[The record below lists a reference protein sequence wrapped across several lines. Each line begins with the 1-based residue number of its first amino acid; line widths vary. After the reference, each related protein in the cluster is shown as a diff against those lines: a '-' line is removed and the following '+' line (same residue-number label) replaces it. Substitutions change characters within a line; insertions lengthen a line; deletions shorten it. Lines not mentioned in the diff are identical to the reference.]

1 MTGAGTGVMS
11 RATTR
16 ATTRRW
22 VLWGLMF
29 SLLVAL
35 LVALVFLARQYE
47 DALAQERLERS
58 ANNMAADIRNGLLR
72 NLQNLQALYS
82 SSQGVDQWGVNAAA
96 LLSRQREVVRLEW
109 RSNDLQLL
117 ALRTSPYQPNLF
129 HHLPREQA
137 LPEVWQACDVAGR
150 TSAPAYSASYFWP
163 MAQGVG
169 QEIFE
174 LCLPLR
180 REGQS
185 DGFLVATY
193 AMPGLLTELIDP
205 DQRRGDTV
213 SVTEPDGTRLTT
225 LSTGSVAAFSLLR
238 ATQVLELPGGAYV
251 LRVERPR
258 STTGWLPHILTV
270 GVGLLAL
277 TLLVVLGL
285 LARDMGRRLRAER
298 GLAEALAFRKA
309 MEDSLVTG
317 LRARDMEGRT
327 TYVNPAFCQMVG
339 LSAEQLVGSGVP
351 APYWPPEQSEEYR
364 ERLAVR
370 LAGRTLPRE
379 GFESEFVR
387 SDGIRFPVLIIEA
400 PLIDARGQQT
410 GWMSAI
416 LDLSEQRR
424 VEELSRASQE
434 RLQATARLAMA
445 GEMASMI
452 SHELNQPL
460 AAIASYAS
468 GTLNLLQEGAPHST
482 ERSAERPAGP
492 HEAPLTLDAEQRG
505 MVEQAIRRMA
515 EQAER
520 AGKVI
525 KSVGDLVRRRE
536 HDREPVQVASLF
548 DAILPLLQLQA
559 RKMSIELRLEVA
571 PRCPRVVCDRTMIE
585 QVLLNL
591 ARNGMQAM
599 PVGAPP
605 AASGL
610 RRLTMR
616 AALVGLTAERSQRAW
631 VEFVVTDHGT
641 GLPEAVADRMFIP
654 FFTTKAEGMGLGL
667 NLCRTVVEQHGG
679 ALRFEPAQPCGTT
692 FRFTLPAERAERAER
707 TDLAERSG
715 AAGVSSGGATSGA
728 SGTSG
733 APGAPGVAAST
744 ASG

>member
-1 MTGAGTGVMS
+1 MTGTT
-11 RATTR
+11 RTATRNATR
-16 ATTRRW
+16 ATARRW
-22 VLWGLMF
+22 ALWGLMF

-35 LVALVFLARQYE
+35 LLTLVFLARQYE

-58 ANNMAADIRNGLLR
+58 AANMAADIRNGLLR

-82 SSQGVDQWGVNAAA
+82 SSQGLEQWGLNAGA

-109 RSNDLQLL
+109 RDQNLQLL
-117 ALRTSPYQPNLF
+117 SLRTSPYQPNLF
-129 HHLPREQA
+129 HFMPREQA
-137 LPEVWQACDVAGR
+137 LPEVRQACDVANR
-150 TSAPAYSASYFWP
+150 TSAPAYAASYFWP
-163 MAQGVG
+163 MAQGMG

-180 REGQS
+180 REGTS
-185 DGFLVATY
+185 DGFMVVTY

-205 DQRRGDTV
+205 DERRGDTV
-213 SVTEPDGTRLTT
+213 SVTEADGTRLTT
-225 LSTGSVAAFSLLR
+225 LGSSSVSSSAMLR
-238 ATQVLELPGGAYV
+238 ATQVLDVPGAAYV

-258 STTGWLPHILTV
+258 SAIGWLPHILTV

-277 TLLVVLGL
+277 SLLAVLGL

-339 LSAEQLVGSGVP
+339 LSAEQLVGTGVP

-387 SDGIRFPVLIIEA
+387 SDGTRFPVLIIEA
-400 PLIDARGQQT
+400 PLIDARGVQT

-468 GTLNLLQEGAPHST
+468 GTLNLLQE
-482 ERSAERPAGP
+482 ERRAPAGNGASGEELP
-492 HEAPLTLDAEQRG
+492 EPLTLDAEQRG
-505 MVEQAIRRMA
+505 LVEQAIRRMA

-536 HDREPVQVASLF
+536 HDRQPVPVSSLF

-559 RKMSIELRLEVA
+559 RKMSIELRLDVA
-571 PRCPRVVCDRTMIE
+571 PTCPPVLCDRTMIE

-599 PVGAPP
+599 PVGTPP

-610 RRLTMR
+610 RRLTLR

-641 GLPEAVADRMFIP
+641 GLPEEVAERMFTP

-679 ALRFEPAQPCGTT
+679 ALRFEPAQPCGTI
-692 FRFTLPAERAERAER
+692 FRFTLPAERGNPV
-707 TDLAERSG
+707 T
-715 AAGVSSGGATSGA
+715 V
-728 SGTSG
+728 
-733 APGAPGVAAST
+733 
-744 ASG
+744 